1 MDIVL
6 CHQTADFD
14 ALGGAVG
21 LTLLHPGAKI
31 VLVGSAHP
39 SVKNFLALHRD
50 ELPLMEFRS
59 VNPRQIRH
67 IFIVDTQKKERLG
80 KAQEWLEL
88 PQLEGITVYDHHPE
102 NDADLPTTF
111 KFIENV
117 GSSSTIITELLQK
130 NDITPN
136 PIQATVMALGIH
148 VDTGSL
154 TFEQSCARDALALAW
169 LMEKGAN
176 IALIA
181 EYVEPSLSPQ
191 LQQLLP
197 QALNLLQ
204 SETVN
209 DLHIATVLLKTPNFL
224 PGLSNLTG
232 KIRDLIE
239 ADILLIAHFYGQK
252 SAKTGKLAVIGRS
265 KVESVN
271 LAQIFAVYGGGG
283 HESASALN
291 TRCDNPEEILQQ
303 IKEEIIKQ
311 LPAPFTATDLMS
323 SPVRT
328 IPPDT
333 SIEEAQ
339 RILLRYGH
347 SGLLVMKKGELT
359 GIISRRD
366 IDIALHHGFAHAPVK
381 GYMSKNLL
389 TISTDTPL
397 SEIESLMVN
406 NDIGRLPVLK
416 QGELVGIVTRSDILR
431 QLHQQAP
438 SVSVNNPLLSCL
450 LPSFQQRLS
459 PILWELLQKIARYA
473 QQQGWHLYLVGGAV
487 RDLLLSEDQTT
498 VNLQDIDLV
507 VDGFHGSQ
515 TSEAGVILAK
525 ALQKDYPEARL
536 SVHGEFQ
543 TAALLWH
550 KDDNFGSLWLDI
562 ATARTEFYPYPASNP
577 QVEASSIRQDLYRRD
592 FSVNALALR
601 LTNPRQGELLDFFG
615 GVRDLKKRL
624 IRVLHANSFIEDPTR
639 IFRGVRFAARLNFS
653 LESQT
658 VDYIKYAVNS
668 GVFERISLQ
677 QTSIPAL
684 TTRLRTE
691 LIYILQ
697 ADYWQSALRLLSDL
711 GALSCLHPQCALT
724 PSLWWQLRCGGRWLR
739 FYQLLPQR
747 QKYEVWLM
755 RLELILSGLNTD
767 DAVKVAKNLDL
778 SQDTINRLKYL
789 PQNQVNVNNLLAKL
803 DLISLNSA
811 SKGNSIP
818 PNPPSKGGNKKLK
831 ISQIVQEL
839 SKYQSATLI
848 LIGVKS
854 SKNIRKV
861 IWQYLF
867 NWSQIEPIINGNDLK
882 ELGYKPSAI
891 FKEILTEVQGL
902 FLDGII
908 ENRRRALDFV
918 RENYPL

>member
-1 MDIVL
+1 MDIIL

-14 ALGGAVG
+14 ALGASVG
-21 LTLLHPGAKI
+21 LTILHPGAKF

-50 ELPLMEFRS
+50 ELPLIEFRS
-59 VNPRQIRH
+59 VNPKLIRR
-67 IFIVDTQKKERLG
+67 IFIVDTQKKARLG

-88 PQLEGITVYDHHPE
+88 PQLESITVYDHHPE
-102 NDADLPTTF
+102 NDPDLPTTF

-130 NDITPN
+130 ENITPN

-169 LMEKGAN
+169 LMGKGAN

-191 LQQLLP
+191 L
-197 QALNLLQ
+197 
-204 SETVN
+204 
-209 DLHIATVLLKTPNFL
+209 
-224 PGLSNLTG
+224 
-232 KIRDLIE
+232 
-239 ADILLIAHFYGQK
+239 
-252 SAKTGKLAVIGRS
+252 
-265 KVESVN
+265 
-271 LAQIFAVYGGGG
+271 
-283 HESASALN
+283 
-291 TRCDNPEEILQQ
+291 
-303 IKEEIIKQ
+303 
-311 LPAPFTATDLMS
+311 PAPVTATDLMS

-347 SGLLVMKKGELT
+347 SGLLVMTGKELT

-389 TISTDTPL
+389 TITTDTPL
-397 SEIESLMVN
+397 SAIESLMVN

-416 QGELVGIVTRSDILR
+416 QGELVGIVTRSDILYHLRLNDYDQFSR
-431 QLHQQAP
+431 QGAKAQSFTDTL
-438 SVSVNNPLLSCL
+438 VSCL
-450 LPSFQQRLS
+450 LPSFQQKLN
-459 PILWELLQKIARYA
+459 PHLWELLQKIAHYA

-507 VDGFHGSQ
+507 VDGFHGSH

-592 FSVNALALR
+592 FSMNALALR

-639 IFRGVRFAARLNFS
+639 IFRGVRFAARLNFT

-711 GALSCLHPQCALT
+711 GALSCLHPQCVLT

-747 QKYEVWLM
+747 QKYAVWLM
-755 RLELILSGLNTD
+755 RLELILSGLSRD
-767 DAVKVAKNLDL
+767 DGVKVAQNLDL
-778 SQDTINRLKYL
+778 PQDTINRLKYL
-789 PQNQVNVNNLLAKL
+789 AQNQKNVNIFLSKNINRNGKMSRKGAKAQSFIL
-803 DLISLNSA
+803 SDSPDLMFKSSEVYLGA
-811 SKGNSIP
+811 
-818 PNPPSKGGNKKLK
+818 LK
-831 ISQIVQEL
+831 VSEVVQEL

-848 LIGVKS
+848 LIAVKS
-854 SKNIRKV
+854 DKYIRKV

-867 NWSQIEPIINGNDLK
+867 NWSQLEPIINGNDLK
-882 ELGYKPSAI
+882 DLGYKPSPI
-891 FKEILTEVQGL
+891 FKQILTEVQGL
-902 FLDGII
+902 FLDGEIQ
-908 ENRRRALDFV
+908 ERGRALDFV
-918 RENYPL
+918 QENYLL